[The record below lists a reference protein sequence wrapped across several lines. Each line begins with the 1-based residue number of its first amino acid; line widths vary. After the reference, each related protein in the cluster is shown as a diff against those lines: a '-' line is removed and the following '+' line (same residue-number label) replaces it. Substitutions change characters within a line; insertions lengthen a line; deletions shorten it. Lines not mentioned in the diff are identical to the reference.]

1 MKFIGAHVSASG
13 GVEAAPVNA
22 SEIGA
27 NAFALFTKNQRQW
40 VARPLTEESI
50 RVFKENC
57 GKLGFDSRYILP
69 HDSYLINLGHPE
81 EEGLQKSRAAFLDE
95 MQRCEQLGLKL
106 LNFHPGSHLNKISV
120 EECLDKVAESINLI
134 LGKTHDVV
142 AVIENTAGQGSN
154 VGNEFWQLG
163 HIIDRV
169 DDKSRVGVCLDTC
182 HTYTAGYDIVNE
194 YDKVAES
201 INLILGKTHD
211 VVAVIENTAGQGSN
225 VGNEFWQL
233 GHIID
238 RVDDKSRVGVCLDT
252 CHTYTAGYDI
262 VNEYDK
268 VFEEF
273 DTAVGFG
280 YLRGI
285 HLNDSKKALGSR
297 VDRHDSIGKGLIGMD
312 FFRRFMQDVRFD
324 GIPIIL
330 ETPDESLWAEEIKLL
345 RSFVSSD

>member
-106 LNFHPGSHLNKISV
+106 LNFHPGSHVKQGV
-120 EECLDKVAESINLI
+120 E
-134 LGKTHDVV
+134 
-142 AVIENTAGQGSN
+142 
-154 VGNEFWQLG
+154 
-163 HIIDRV
+163 
-169 DDKSRVGVCLDTC
+169 VGVRYIADLLDAVMTDEG
-182 HTYTAGYDIVNE
+182 TTPI
-194 YDKVAES
+194 
-201 INLILGKTHD
+201 